1 MIVFNLCFYQ
11 FYLFIFKPRYALIN
25 PKSSYFITLVTGEI
39 RKPKPSLK
47 KHNEHFYIENP
58 MDDVHVY
65 SV

>member
-11 FYLFIFKPRYALIN
+11 FYLLISKLRYALIN
-25 PKSSYFITLVTGEI
+25 PKSSSFITLVTGEI

-47 KHNEHFYIENP
+47 STMSIFYIENP